1 MNTKNMTNKELERKL
16 NDFYVLG
23 QGSPWDKGDIEEIV
37 AILNE
42 FAFNRYEQYDS
53 YDKTFKRPSGA
64 SISNNTNPAFKFAS
78 DILTPEFNNTKFGA
92 INLKAAKEVRMVAIK
107 WYEKYNKD

>member
-42 FAFNRYEQYDS
+42 FAFNRYGQYDS
-53 YDKTFKRPSGA
+53 YDKTFRSSGNVV
-64 SISNNTNPAFKFAS
+64 SNNVNPAFRFAI
-78 DILTPEFNNTKFGA
+78 DILTPEFNNTKFGN
-92 INLKAAKEVRMVAIK
+92 INLRSADEVRMVAVE
-107 WYEKYNKD
+107 WYKKYNKD